1 MGGLIMRQ
9 FNLTEYLENPE
20 LKVVTRDGK
29 PARIVC
35 TDAKG
40 RYPVVALVYNEKD
53 NREVSH
59 FYRENGCYLEGGI
72 NHKDLFFETTKHTGW
87 INIYRV
93 NDARTGTTF
102 EPGAIFKTK
111 EEALKYKHLRC
122 CINGI
127 SYLNTIYIEW
137 ED

>member
-1 MGGLIMRQ
+1 MGGLIMKQ

-40 RYPVVALVYNEKD
+40 RYPVVALVYNEKE
-53 NREVSH
+53 NKEVSH
-59 FYRENGCYLEGGI
+59 LYRENGSCHDDGI
-72 NHKDLFFETTKHTGW
+72 NNKDLFFETTKHAGW
-87 INIYRV
+87 VNIYRV

-122 CINGI
+122 CISGI
-127 SYLNTIYIEW
+127 TYLNTIYIEW

>member
-1 MGGLIMRQ
+1 MRQ

-29 PARIVC
+29 PARIIC
-35 TDAKG
+35 TNARGK
-40 RYPVVALVYNEKD
+40 YPVVALVTTEKNFENAHHFKED
-53 NREVSH
+53 GTYIEGEVNC
-59 FYRENGCYLEGGI
+59 R
-72 NHKDLFFETTKHTGW
+72 DLFFTTTKHEGW
-87 INIYRV
+87 VNIYRV